1 MKRDVIREKEG
12 IWAPDRGQG
21 EIVIYREADGGPGLD
36 VRLVGETLWLN
47 QAQLAR
53 LFDRNQS
60 VIARHIKNV
69 FKEGELAPSKS
80 NMQKM
85 HNAISDKPVLFYN
98 LDVIISVG
106 YRVNSKR
113 GTQFRIWATNVLKQH
128 IVKGYTE
135 NARRLQELRRSLQLV
150 EHVLDRH
157 EVSSDEAK
165 ALLRVVT
172 DYSYALDLLDD
183 YDHQRV
189 PAAPTH
195 KGEVKAI
202 SYEEARRLIVRLRE
216 KFGAPAIF
224 GQEKDDSLH
233 SSLNAI
239 LQTFDEKDVYPGLEE
254 KAAHLLY
261 FLVKNHSFIDGNKRI
276 AASLFLWFLEKNAL
290 LYWPSGDK
298 RLADA
303 TLVALTLMI
312 AESKPRDK
320 GPVIS
325 IAMNLIGGK
334 EGR

>member
-1 MKRDVIREKEG
+1 MNRHVIREKEG
-12 IWAPDRGQG
+12 IWAPDRGHG
-21 EIVIYREADGGPGLD
+21 EIIIYRDRKGEAGLE
-36 VRLVGETLWLN
+36 VRLEGDTLWLT
-47 QAQLAR
+47 QAQIGL
-53 LFDRNQS
+53 LFEKERS
-60 VIARHIKNV
+60 VITKHLRNV
-69 FKEGELAPSKS
+69 FRSGELEEKS
-80 NMQKM
+80 NVQKM
-85 HNAISDKPVLFYN
+85 HFAISDKPVLFYN

-128 IVKGYTE
+128 LVKGYTE
-135 NARRLQELRRSLQLV
+135 NARRLQELRLSLQLV

-157 EVSSDEAK
+157 AVSADEAK

-189 PAAPTH
+189 PAAPTQ
-195 KGEVKAI
+195 KGEAKAI
-202 SYEEARRLIVRLRE
+202 SYEEARRLIERLKE
-216 KFGAPAIF
+216 KFGGPAIF

-239 LQTFDEKDVYPGLEE
+239 LQTFDGQDVYPGLEE

-290 LYWPSGDK
+290 LYWPSGER
-298 RLADA
+298 RLANA

-320 GPVIS
+320 GPVIN
-325 IAMNLIGGK
+325 IVVNLIS
-334 EGR
+334 GRVHQ

>member
-1 MKRDVIREKEG
+1 MKKNVIREEKG
-12 IWAPDRGQG
+12 LWDRGHG
-21 EIVIYREADGGPGLD
+21 EIVLYRERSGAPGLE
-36 VRLVGETLWLN
+36 VRLAGETLWLN
-47 QAQLAR
+47 QAQLAQ

-69 FKEGELAPSKS
+69 FKEGELAPSES

-85 HNAISDKPVLFYN
+85 HNAISDKPILFYN
-98 LDVIISVG
+98 LDVIVSVG

-113 GTQFRIWATNVLKQH
+113 GTQFRIWATNVLKEH

-135 NARRLQELRRSLQLV
+135 NARRLQELRQSLQII
-150 EHVLDRH
+150 EHVLDRND
-157 EVSSDEAK
+157 VSSDEAR

-189 PAAPTH
+189 PAAPVH

-202 SYEEARRLIVRLRE
+202 SYEEARRLIERLRE

-224 GQEKDDSLH
+224 GQEKDESLH

-239 LQTFDEKDVYPGLEE
+239 LQTFGGKDVYPGLEE

-276 AASLFLWFLEKNAL
+276 AVALFLWFMEKNRL
-290 LYWPSGDK
+290 LYGLSGEK
-298 RLADA
+298 RISDV
-303 TLVALTLMI
+303 TLVALTLMV
-312 AESKPRDK
+312 AESAPREKD
-320 GPVIS
+320 PIIRIV
-325 IAMNLIGGK
+325 MNLISK
-334 EGR
+334 RT

>member
-1 MKRDVIREKEG
+1 MKKIVIREGKG
-12 IWAPDRGQG
+12 LWARGHG
-21 EIVIYREADGGPGLD
+21 EIVLYRERDGAPGLE
-36 VRLVGETLWLN
+36 VRLAGETLWLN
-47 QAQLAR
+47 QAQLAQ

-69 FKEGELAPSKS
+69 FKEGELNPSKS

-98 LDVIISVG
+98 LDVILSVG

-113 GTQFRIWATNVLKQH
+113 GTQFRIWATNVLKEH
-128 IVKGYTE
+128 IVRGYTE
-135 NARRLQELRRSLQLV
+135 NARRLQELRQSLRLV

-189 PAAPTH
+189 PAAPVQR
-195 KGEVKAI
+195 GEVRAI
-202 SYEEARRLIVRLRE
+202 SYEEARRLIERLRD

-239 LQTFDEKDVYPGLEE
+239 LQTFDGKDVYPGLEE
-254 KAAHLLY
+254 KGAHLLY

-276 AASLFLWFLEKNAL
+276 AAALFLWFMEKNGL
-290 LYWPSGDK
+290 LYGAGGRK
-298 RLADA
+298 RIADTA
-303 TLVALTLMI
+303 LVAITLMI
-312 AESKPRDK
+312 AESAPRQK
-320 GPVIS
+320 ES
-325 IAMNLIGGK
+325 IIRIVMNLIGRK
-334 EGR
+334 EER

>member
-1 MKRDVIREKEG
+1 MNRHVIREEEG
-12 IWAPDRGQG
+12 IWAHGRGHG
-21 EIVIYREADGGPGLD
+21 EIVIYRDRKGEAGLD
-36 VRLVGETLWLN
+36 VRLEGDTLWLT
-47 QAQLAR
+47 QAQIGL
-53 LFDRNQS
+53 LFEKERS
-60 VIARHIKNV
+60 VITKHLRNV
-69 FKEGELAPSKS
+69 FRSGELEEKS
-80 NMQKM
+80 NVQKM
-85 HNAISDKPVLFYN
+85 HFANSDKPVLLYN
-98 LDVIISVG
+98 LDVILCVG

-135 NARRLQELRRSLQLV
+135 NARRLQELRQSLQLV

-157 EVSSDEAK
+157 EVSADEAK

-183 YDHQRV
+183 YDHQRI
-189 PAAPTH
+189 PAAPMH
-195 KGEVKAI
+195 RGEVKAI
-202 SYEEARRLIVRLRE
+202 SYEEARRIIERLGE
-216 KFGAPAIF
+216 KFGGPAIF
-224 GQEKDDSLH
+224 GQEKDDSLQ

-239 LQTFDEKDVYPGLEE
+239 LQTFDGQDVYPGLEE

-290 LYWPSGDK
+290 LYGPSGDR
-298 RLADA
+298 RLANG

-320 GPVIS
+320 GSVIN
-325 IAMNLIGGK
+325 IVVNLIS
-334 EGR
+334 GREHR

>member
-1 MKRDVIREKEG
+1 MKKNVIREEKG
-12 IWAPDRGQG
+12 LWARGHG
-21 EIVIYREADGGPGLD
+21 EIVLYRERDGAPGLE
-36 VRLVGETLWLN
+36 VRLAGETLWLN
-47 QAQLAR
+47 QAQLAQ

-69 FKEGELAPSKS
+69 FKEGELNPSKS

-98 LDVIISVG
+98 LDVILSVG

-113 GTQFRIWATNVLKQH
+113 GTQFRIWATNVLKEH
-128 IVKGYTE
+128 IVRGYTE
-135 NARRLQELRRSLQLV
+135 NARRLQELRRSLRLV

-189 PAAPTH
+189 PAAPVQR
-195 KGEVKAI
+195 GEVRAI
-202 SYEEARRLIVRLRE
+202 SYEEARRLIERLRD

-239 LQTFDEKDVYPGLEE
+239 LQTFDGKDVYPGLEE
-254 KAAHLLY
+254 KGAHLLY

-276 AASLFLWFLEKNAL
+276 AAALFLWFMEKNGL
-290 LYWPSGDK
+290 LYGAGGRK
-298 RLADA
+298 RIADTA
-303 TLVALTLMI
+303 LVAITLMI
-312 AESKPRDK
+312 AESAPRQK
-320 GPVIS
+320 ES
-325 IAMNLIGGK
+325 IIRIVMNLIGRK

>member
-1 MKRDVIREKEG
+1 MKKIVIREGKG
-12 IWAPDRGQG
+12 LWARDHG
-21 EIVIYREADGGPGLD
+21 EIVLYRERDGAPGLE
-36 VRLVGETLWLN
+36 VRLAGETLWLN
-47 QAQLAR
+47 QAQLAQ

-69 FKEGELAPSKS
+69 FKEGELNPSKS

-98 LDVIISVG
+98 LDVILSVG

-113 GTQFRIWATNVLKQH
+113 GTQFRIWATNVLKEH
-128 IVKGYTE
+128 IVRGYTE
-135 NARRLQELRRSLQLV
+135 NARRLQELRQSLRLV

-189 PAAPTH
+189 PAAPVQR
-195 KGEVKAI
+195 GEVRAI
-202 SYEEARRLIVRLRE
+202 SYEEARRLIERLRD

-239 LQTFDEKDVYPGLEE
+239 LQTFDGKDVYPGLEE
-254 KAAHLLY
+254 KGAHLLY

-276 AASLFLWFLEKNAL
+276 AAALFLWFMEKNGL
-290 LYWPSGDK
+290 LYGAGGRK
-298 RLADA
+298 RIADTA
-303 TLVALTLMI
+303 LVAITLMI
-312 AESKPRDK
+312 AESAPRQK
-320 GPVIS
+320 ES
-325 IAMNLIGGK
+325 IIRIVMNLIGRK
-334 EGR
+334 EER